1 MKAKRQGYYSRTYFA
16 FENMKAK
23 IEEILE
29 NNINIPEE
37 VKLSLPKLKKL
48 NTPKPKLPKLNKI

>member
-1 MKAKRQGYYSRTYFA
+1 
-16 FENMKAK
+16 MKAK